1 MISMDFLS
9 KSVAGTEFI
18 DFQNDNFYKQMKAC
32 FKEHIRQVDG
42 RPVLEPSVE
51 EPLLKLIATYTGFTN
66 ITFEFMDEGNLW
78 VDTGYFSPS
87 HVLNNDGVDRYFSTS
102 QTTLYRWYQE
112 NKVKIFKGR
121 IDYSTGRVGGSFCTI
136 PIKLGICRYM
146 ENYFPAK
153 QVAKYGEPLEGLM
166 AGALCHELGHAF
178 SGCVMLLTLMEDNI
192 VAQAALNAYRNSKR
206 TEDRVVVL
214 KDTATILGLKPSN
227 TEDLLEFAKGEN
239 DESFM
244 LYFTK
249 MTSQRNSQR
258 ALSVGV
264 PNMTSEVLADMYAIR
279 MGCSKGIV
287 AAIGTMI
294 DRGIIVPLVENFLMS
309 CSMAVLGMYGGIV
322 TLTLIGGSYM
332 AIVPIMAFVFSLSF
346 IIGFFNNA
354 YSGVYNA
361 DHRRMEDAIRQLI
374 AKVKEDK
381 KMPAKDRADLVKD
394 ITVLLDANKK
404 IQPWYEGTAL
414 YRTMGWVFSGSDFK
428 RREVEHYTQALNNHE
443 LTVLSEQLKGV

>member
-32 FKEHIRQVDG
+32 FKEHIRMVDG

-66 ITFEFMDEGNLW
+66 VTIEFLDEGNLW
-78 VDTGYFSPS
+78 VDTGYFAPS
-87 HVLNNDGVDRYFSTS
+87 HVLNNAGVDRWFSTS

-112 NKVKIFKGR
+112 NKVKIFKGS
-121 IDYSTGRVGGSFCTI
+121 IDYTTGRVGGSFSTI

-146 ENYFPAK
+146 ENYFPVK
-153 QVAKYGEPLEGLM
+153 QVEKWGEPLEGLM
-166 AGALCHELGHAF
+166 AGASCHELGHAF

-214 KDTATILGLKPSN
+214 KDTATILGLKPGN
-227 TEDLLEFAKGEN
+227 VEDLLEFAKGEN

-287 AAIGTMI
+287 AAIGTLT
-294 DRGIIVPLVENFLMS
+294 DRGIIVPLIENFIMS
-309 CSMAVLGMYGGIV
+309 CSMAVIGMYMGMLIATV
-322 TLTLIGGSYM
+322 TGVGAGMILMTMLATFGLT
-332 AIVPIMAFVFSLSF
+332 FV
-346 IIGFFNNA
+346 IGFFNNA

-374 AKVKEDK
+374 ARIKEDK
-381 KMPAKDRADLVKD
+381 KMPTKDRNDLVKD
-394 ITVLLDANKK
+394 ITMLLEANKK
-404 IQPWYEGTAL
+404 AQPWYEGTAL